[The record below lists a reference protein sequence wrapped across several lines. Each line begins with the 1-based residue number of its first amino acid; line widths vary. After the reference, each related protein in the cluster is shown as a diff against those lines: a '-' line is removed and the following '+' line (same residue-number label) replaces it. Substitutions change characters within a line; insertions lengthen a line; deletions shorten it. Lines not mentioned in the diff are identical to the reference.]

1 MAIVDKSS
9 RHKKRFPVRPN
20 FAFNS
25 HLKKICS
32 PSLLVCQWC
41 FCCRIPS
48 VVVVVVVLCS
58 VMEPHPRRAV
68 SSRLGR
74 KAIHAETRRQYKKSS
89 HGNLHHLTT
98 HTHSSL
104 YHLACLLPPL
114 VCHRNLRHNMRPT
127 DRHWSEEVSLWLESI
142 NGTSWS
148 HYYISGVKWP
158 WSVAEEGWEYNL
170 LAIWKCERANHNR
183 Q

>member
-1 MAIVDKSS
+1 MSLNINSTWFMAIVDKSS
-9 RHKKRFPVRPN
+9 RHKKKRFPVRPN

-48 VVVVVVVLCS
+48 VVVVVVLCS

-98 HTHSSL
+98 HPHPLIPLSLGLPLPSYSASSGL
-104 YHLACLLPPL
+104 SQELEAQHA
-114 VCHRNLRHNMRPT
+114 T
-127 DRHWSEEVSLWLESI
+127 DRPAL
-142 NGTSWS
+142 
-148 HYYISGVKWP
+148 K
-158 WSVAEEGWEYNL
+158 
-170 LAIWKCERANHNR
+170 
-183 Q
+183 

>member
-1 MAIVDKSS
+1 MSLNINSTWFMAIVDKSS

-48 VVVVVVVLCS
+48 VVVVLCS

-74 KAIHAETRRQYKKSS
+74 KAIHAETRRQYENSS
-89 HGNLHHLTT
+89 HGNRHHLTT
-98 HTHSSL
+98 HPHPLIPLSL
-104 YHLACLLPPL
+104 GLPPL

-127 DRHWSEEVSLWLESI
+127 DRPAL
-142 NGTSWS
+142 
-148 HYYISGVKWP
+148 K
-158 WSVAEEGWEYNL
+158 
-170 LAIWKCERANHNR
+170 
-183 Q
+183 